1 MRSTTA
7 SRGSNS
13 PVGETR
19 KWRAGSRLADAVSH
33 VYEKECLAESTRGYQ
48 SSLGRGRP
56 NDDEAQV
63 DTAHGLTSVDCL
75 YNPIDQSRWSVAQ
88 AIPTKDRL
96 NLQIELMSMNRPSG
110 ELDDTKWWSTIRRR
124 RVSVQLGPVGRN
136 CCVYVIDGMSSTSSR
151 VRGSRV
157 LGKKRWIAYLLDQ
170 LHNIQAGICIHGMQK
185 SVRRVRFCALR
196 LHTNAEAEVFN

>member
-1 MRSTTA
+1 VGKVGSEDALARTPVNCMRSTTA

-33 VYEKECLAESTRGYQ
+33 VYEIGCLAESTRGYQ
-48 SSLGRGRP
+48 REAERRRG
-56 NDDEAQV
+56 
-63 DTAHGLTSVDCL
+63 TAHGLTSVDCL

-88 AIPTKDRL
+88 AIPAKDRL
-96 NLQIELMSMNRPSG
+96 NVQIELMSMNRPSG

-157 LGKKRWIAYLLDQ
+157 LGKK
-170 LHNIQAGICIHGMQK
+170 GG
-185 SVRRVRFCALR
+185 
-196 LHTNAEAEVFN
+196 